1 VKNLRAAG
9 RRKRR
14 ENSENAERGSMIR
27 RKEREEGR
35 EGITENKLSVW
46 SSERLRESQTD
57 THTLKYK

>member
-1 VKNLRAAG
+1 
-9 RRKRR
+9 
-14 ENSENAERGSMIR
+14 MIR